1 MASLAWL
8 MTGMLAILLGTPS
21 AWAVQLELVVGGLSS
36 PVYVTHSRDGSGRL
50 FIVEQGGVV
59 KVLPPGAGQ
68 ATVFLNITDSVLSGG
83 ERGLLGLAFHPQFA
97 TNGRLFVSYTRVPD
111 GATVVAEFRALPL
124 GSNTANPDSEQILLT
139 VPQPFANHNGGMIE
153 FGPDGR
159 LYIGRGD
166 GGSADDPMNNAQNPQ
181 SLLGKIL
188 RIDVDAGVPY
198 AVPPDNP
205 FAQGGGQPEIY
216 ALGFRNPF
224 RFSFDRLTG
233 ALRVGDVGQALR
245 EEIDVVVRGGNYGWK
260 VWEGNVC
267 RQGTAACNA
276 SAFVP
281 PVTEYATQV
290 GGRCAVTGG
299 YVYRGIAGSL
309 PSGTYIFGDYC
320 TGEIFQ
326 GSSATVLM
334 NSGLNIASF
343 GETAAGEILVVD
355 HGGAVYRL
363 APDSSPGPAT
373 RERTDFN
380 GDGFADILWRNTDGQ
395 TYVWFLNG
403 LSIASHGSLGG
414 PGPLE
419 WTIQATGDFN
429 GDGRADILW
438 RNTAGQTY
446 VWFLNGLSL
455 ASHGSL
461 GGAGPLEWTIQATGD
476 FNGDGRADILWRNT
490 AGQTYVWFVNGLSI
504 PSHGSLGGA
513 GPEWTIQATGDFNGD
528 GRADILWRNTAGQ
541 TYVWFV
547 NGLSIPSHGSLGG
560 AGPEWTIQATGDF
573 NGDGRADILWR
584 NTDGQTYVWFVNG
597 LSLASH
603 GSLGGAGPEWTI
615 QATGDFNGD
624 GRADILWRNTDGQT
638 YVWFVNGLNIASHG
652 SLSGAGPEWQIF
664 HPK

>member
-1 MASLAWL
+1 MNGPRWWARNRKGGVASLRRL
-8 MTGMLAILLGTPS
+8 MTGMLAILLGTAS

-59 KVLPPGAGQ
+59 KVLAPGAGQ

-124 GSNTANPDSEQILLT
+124 GSNTANPASEQVLLT

-267 RQGTAACNA
+267 REGTAACNA

-281 PVTEYATQV
+281 PVTEYATHV

-334 NSGLNIASF
+334 DTGLNIASF

-355 HGGAVYRL
+355 HGGTVYRL

-395 TYVWFLNG
+395 TYIWFVNG
-403 LSIASHGSLGG
+403 LSIASHGFPRRG
-414 PGPLE
+414 PGPSGRSRPP
-419 WTIQATGDFN
+419 ATS
-429 GDGRADILW
+429 
-438 RNTAGQTY
+438 TATAAPTSCGGTRTGQTY
-446 VWFLNGLSL
+446 
-455 ASHGSL
+455 
-461 GGAGPLEWTIQATGD
+461 I
-476 FNGDGRADILWRNT
+476 
-490 AGQTYVWFVNGLSI
+490 WFVNGLSI
-504 PSHGSLGGA
+504 AKPADSSGRRPGPSGRSRPPATSTATAAPTSCGGTRTGRPTSGSS
-513 GPEWTIQATGDFNGD
+513 
-528 GRADILWRNTAGQ
+528 TA
-541 TYVWFV
+541 
-547 NGLSIPSHGSLGG
+547 
-560 AGPEWTIQATGDF
+560 
-573 NGDGRADILWR
+573 
-584 NTDGQTYVWFVNG
+584 
-597 LSLASH
+597 
-603 GSLGGAGPEWTI
+603 
-615 QATGDFNGD
+615 
-624 GRADILWRNTDGQT
+624 
-638 YVWFVNGLNIASHG
+638 
-652 SLSGAGPEWQIF
+652 
-664 HPK
+664 